1 MQSRHIAFVST
12 MGGYA
17 WGGSEELWSRS
28 ALELSARGFRISASV
43 VEWLPLH
50 GRVQDLRNAGVDVQL
65 RPQYYALRER
75 AWHRLTFWGKT
86 KAVLEVG
93 RLLRR
98 SAPALVV
105 FSDGGARPPI
115 ELLELS
121 VTKNL
126 PFVTIAQANSDNYW
140 LDDVNAERYRN
151 ALECARRCYFV
162 SEANLQLAERQLG
175 CKLANAEVVWN
186 PFNVDFYAS
195 PSWPKLSETDELRL
209 ACVARLHPPS
219 KGQDV
224 LLEALA
230 RPPWAS
236 RNWRLTLYGEGPMR
250 NMLERLAERLGVSS
264 RVVFGGHIAVEDI
277 WAANHVLVM
286 PSRFEG
292 LPLAMVEAMLCA
304 RPVLGTDVGG
314 NSEIIEDGVTGF
326 LAEAPTVPIVARSLE
341 RLWEQRANL
350 EQMGKAG
357 AKRIRELVPSD
368 PVRVFSE
375 KLMHLIGMP

>member
-1 MQSRHIAFVST
+1 
-12 MGGYA
+12 
-17 WGGSEELWSRS
+17 
-28 ALELSARGFRISASV
+28 
-43 VEWLPLH
+43 
-50 GRVQDLRNAGVDVQL
+50 
-65 RPQYYALRER
+65 
-75 AWHRLTFWGKT
+75 
-86 KAVLEVG
+86 
-93 RLLRR
+93 
-98 SAPALVV
+98 
-105 FSDGGARPPI
+105 
-115 ELLELS
+115 
-121 VTKNL
+121 
-126 PFVTIAQANSDNYW
+126 
-140 LDDVNAERYRN
+140 
-151 ALECARRCYFV
+151 
-162 SEANLQLAERQLG
+162 
-175 CKLANAEVVWN
+175 
-186 PFNVDFYAS
+186 
-195 PSWPKLSETDELRL
+195 
-209 ACVARLHPPS
+209 
-219 KGQDV
+219 
-224 LLEALA
+224 
-230 RPPWAS
+230 
-236 RNWRLTLYGEGPMR
+236 
-250 NMLERLAERLGVSS
+250 MLERLAERLGVSS